1 MLLSIILIQFS
12 NRQIKETIMTG
23 INGDREYI
31 RKLLKIAI
39 PMMIQNG
46 ISNFVNLLDNL
57 MIGRVGTN
65 ALSGV
70 AIANQLIF
78 VFYLVIFGATAGVGI
93 FTAQYKGSG
102 DDDGIRHTF
111 QFKIIFNTF
120 LAAVCVAVL
129 AIFSRNLINLFLL
142 GEGDPADAA
151 ETLEIGVKYMNII
164 LISLVPIGIT
174 QAYAGTLRDL
184 GSTKVPMFASL
195 VAIFVNLVGNYL
207 LIYGHLGLPALG
219 ASGAAIATVISR
231 FVELGILVIYTGRHS
246 DLFPF
251 IKGAFK
257 TIKIPGRLALRF
269 LQKALPLMANETLWS
284 LGMTTINQSYSY
296 RSLDAVAAL
305 NIQSTIWNLM
315 AVAFIA
321 MGEAVG
327 IMMGHILG
335 SGELEGAKEKAGKMR
350 MVTVLCGLIFGLLLA
365 AVSPFFPLLYNTSDY
380 IRHLATVFILISAVM
395 MPFCSYTHASY
406 FIIRSGGNAFITV
419 LFDSVYTWVI
429 VVPLAFCLSRFTD
442 MNVTWMLAIVNG
454 MEVIKCFIAFVFV
467 KSGIWVKNIVK

>member
-1 MLLSIILIQFS
+1 
-12 NRQIKETIMTG
+12 MTG
-23 INGDREYI
+23 INGDKEYI

-195 VAIFVNLVGNYL
+195 VAIFVNLVGNYI

-454 MEVIKCFIAFVFV
+454 MEVIKCSIAFVFV

>member
-1 MLLSIILIQFS
+1 
-12 NRQIKETIMTG
+12 MTG

-454 MEVIKCFIAFVFV
+454 MEVIKCSIAFVFV

>member
-23 INGDREYI
+23 INGDKEYI

-195 VAIFVNLVGNYL
+195 VAIFVNLVGNYI

-454 MEVIKCFIAFVFV
+454 MEVIKCSIAFVFV

>member
-1 MLLSIILIQFS
+1 
-12 NRQIKETIMTG
+12 MTG
-23 INGDREYI
+23 IKNDREYI

-70 AIANQLIF
+70 AIANQLSF
-78 VFYLVIFGATAGVGI
+78 VFFLVIFGATAGVGI
-93 FTAQYKGSG
+93 FTAQYKGNG
-102 DDDGIRHTF
+102 DDDGIRSTF
-111 QFKIIFNTF
+111 QFKIVFNTL
-120 LAAVCVAVL
+120 LATLCTVILAV
-129 AIFSRNLINLFLL
+129 FSPSLINLFLL

-151 ETLEIGVKYMNII
+151 ETLAIGVSYMNIL
-164 LISLVPIGIT
+164 LISFIPVGLT

-195 VAIFVNLVGNYL
+195 CAIFVNLVGNYL
-207 LIYGHLGLPALG
+207 LIYGHFGLPALG

-231 FVELGILVIYTGRHS
+231 FVELGILVIYAGRHP

-251 IKGAFK
+251 IRGAFK
-257 TIKIPGRLALRF
+257 KIRITRSQALRF
-269 LQKALPLMANETLWS
+269 LLKALPLMANETLWS

-296 RSLDAVAAL
+296 RSLDAVAAM

-315 AVAFIA
+315 GVAFIA

-335 SGELEGAKEKAGKMR
+335 AGELDEARKKAGKMR
-350 MVTVLCGLIFGLLLA
+350 MVTVLCGLVFGLLLA
-365 AVSPFFPLLYNTSDY
+365 LISPFFPLLYNTSDY
-380 IRHLATVFILISAVM
+380 IRSLATGFILISAIY
-395 MPFCSYTHASY
+395 MPFCAYTHASY

-419 LFDSVYTWVI
+419 LFDSVYTWAI
-429 VVPLAFCLSRFTD
+429 VVPLAFILSRFTN
-442 MNVTWMLAIVNG
+442 MSVTLMLTIVNG
-454 MEVIKCFIAFVFV
+454 MEVIKCFIAFAFV
-467 KSGIWVKNIVK
+467 RSGIWVRNIVK

>member
-1 MLLSIILIQFS
+1 
-12 NRQIKETIMTG
+12 MTG
-23 INGDREYI
+23 IKNDREYI

-70 AIANQLIF
+70 AIANQLSF
-78 VFYLVIFGATAGVGI
+78 VFFLVIFGATAGVGI
-93 FTAQYKGSG
+93 FTAQYKGNG
-102 DDDGIRHTF
+102 DDDGIRSTF
-111 QFKIIFNTF
+111 QFKIVFNTL
-120 LAAVCVAVL
+120 LATLCTVILAV
-129 AIFSRNLINLFLL
+129 FSPSLINLFLL

-151 ETLEIGVKYMNII
+151 ETLAIGVSYMNIL
-164 LISLVPIGIT
+164 LISFIPVGLT

-195 VAIFVNLVGNYL
+195 CAIFVNLVGNYL
-207 LIYGHLGLPALG
+207 LIYGYFGLPALG

-231 FVELGILVIYTGRHS
+231 FVELGILVIYAGRHP

-251 IKGAFK
+251 IRGAFK
-257 TIKIPGRLALRF
+257 KIRVTRSQALRF
-269 LQKALPLMANETLWS
+269 LLKALPLMANETLWS

-296 RSLDAVAAL
+296 RSLDAVAAM

-315 AVAFIA
+315 GVAFIA

-335 SGELEGAKEKAGKMR
+335 AGELDEARKKAGKMR
-350 MVTVLCGLIFGLLLA
+350 MVTVLCGLVFGLLLA
-365 AVSPFFPLLYNTSDY
+365 LISPFFPLLYNTSDY
-380 IRHLATVFILISAVM
+380 IRSLATGFILISAIY
-395 MPFCSYTHASY
+395 MPFCAYTHASY

-419 LFDSVYTWVI
+419 LFDSVYTWAI
-429 VVPLAFCLSRFTD
+429 VVPLAFILSRFTN
-442 MNVTWMLAIVNG
+442 MSVTLMLTIVNG
-454 MEVIKCFIAFVFV
+454 MEVIKCFIAFAFV
-467 KSGIWVKNIVK
+467 RSGIWVRNIVK

>member
-1 MLLSIILIQFS
+1 
-12 NRQIKETIMTG
+12 MTG
-23 INGDREYI
+23 IKNDRSYI
-31 RKLLKIAI
+31 RTLLKIAI

-102 DDDGIRHTF
+102 DDDGIRNTF
-111 QFKIIFNTF
+111 QFKIGFNT
-120 LAAVCVAVL
+120 LIAAVCVAIL
-129 AIFSRNLINLFLL
+129 AIFSRSLINLFLL

-164 LISLVPIGIT
+164 LISLIPIGLT

-184 GSTKVPMFASL
+184 GSTKVPMFSSL
-195 VAIFVNLVGNYL
+195 VAIFVNLIGNYL

-231 FVELGILVIYTGRHS
+231 FVELSILIVYTGRHS
-246 DLFPF
+246 DMFPF

-257 TIKIPGRLALRF
+257 GIKIPGELALKF
-269 LQKALPLMANETLWS
+269 LLKALPLMANETLWS
-284 LGMTTINQSYSY
+284 LGMTTINQCYSY

-335 SGELEGAKEKAGKMR
+335 AGELDDAKQKGNRILRPYLRHPDGMHR
-350 MVTVLCGLIFGLLLA
+350 TVLPVALQHLGLYPQSGNRIHPDHRGSDAFLLIHARLVFHHQIRRKCIHYRA
-365 AVSPFFPLLYNTSDY
+365 FRQRLHLGHCSPARILPEQVYKHERYLDALHSQRHGSHQVLYRLCLRQVWHLGKEYRKVSVTDFYAFPKSLSVL
-380 IRHLATVFILISAVM
+380 
-395 MPFCSYTHASY
+395 PGFCRG
-406 FIIRSGGNAFITV
+406 F
-419 LFDSVYTWVI
+419 
-429 VVPLAFCLSRFTD
+429 
-442 MNVTWMLAIVNG
+442 
-454 MEVIKCFIAFVFV
+454 
-467 KSGIWVKNIVK
+467 